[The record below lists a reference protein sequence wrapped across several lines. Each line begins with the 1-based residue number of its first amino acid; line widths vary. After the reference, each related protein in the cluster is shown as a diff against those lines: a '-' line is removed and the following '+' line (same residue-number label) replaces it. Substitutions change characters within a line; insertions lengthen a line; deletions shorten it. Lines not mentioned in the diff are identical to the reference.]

1 MSNNI
6 GWGKGVLNEINWG
19 QGADEGNNLLAENG
33 NFFVTEDGRL
43 LVTESPTDTT
53 NFGYIYEST
62 WSGETLLK
70 R

>member
-19 QGADEGNNLLAENG
+19 LGADEGNNLLAENG
-33 NFFVTEDGRL
+33 NFFITEDGRL
-43 LVTESPTDTT
+43 LVTESPTDTS
-53 NFGYIYEST
+53 GYGYVYETSF
-62 WSGETLLK
+62 SGETLLK